1 MNKYGKRM
9 FAMVDANQNV
19 GSPRK
24 HCKALPT
31 VKYTSAAWKKKTSEF
46 RNLHCQIQLLIT
58 GRNKGKQIFIH
69 NNNVIEKK

>member
-1 MNKYGKRM
+1 MNKYGKSM

-31 VKYTSAAWKKKTSEF
+31 VKYTSAAWKKKKHQRFEIYIVKF
-46 RNLHCQIQLLIT
+46 N
-58 GRNKGKQIFIH
+58 F
-69 NNNVIEKK
+69 